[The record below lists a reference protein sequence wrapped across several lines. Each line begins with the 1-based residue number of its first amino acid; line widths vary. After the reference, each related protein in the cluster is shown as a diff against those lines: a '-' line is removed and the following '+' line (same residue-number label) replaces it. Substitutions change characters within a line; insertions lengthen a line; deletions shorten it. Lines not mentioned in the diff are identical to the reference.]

1 MGSGMYIVKIQ
12 RSARS
17 ISESAKGRVVA
28 RKDAPTSALTPDVHG
43 GGTQLFLQPV
53 QWPAVERQEQGAAP
67 EMAAACEQA
76 KLTVGAVDD
85 EFEREAE
92 HVASIVMGRADSDPA
107 EPLEGPRQSLRNTGQ
122 NRSLTPLYLQ
132 GLCRKGKD
140 EGSVEGMLSGETEGE
155 YAKSDDTFTL
165 SSEHGGADFVPLS
178 SGGSPLPR
186 LIEVRIGSLLGVDLG
201 HVKVHDDQAANVAA
215 LLMNAKAFTHQNH
228 IYLGKG
234 QSANDMRL
242 MAHEATHIV
251 QQGAA
256 GMGE

>member
-1 MGSGMYIVKIQ
+1 MYIAKIQ
-12 RSARS
+12 KSARS

-28 RKDAPTSALTPDVHG
+28 RKDASTSALKPEVHS
-43 GGTQLFLQPV
+43 GGTQLFLQPF
-53 QWPAVERQEQGAAP
+53 QWQTVERQEQGAAQ
-67 EMAAACEQA
+67 EMAAVYEQA

-92 HVASIVMGRADSDPA
+92 HVARLVMGRADSDPA
-107 EPLEGPRQSLRNTGQ
+107 EPLEGPRQPLRNTGQ
-122 NRSLTPLYLQ
+122 NRSFTPLYLQ
-132 GLCRKGKD
+132 GLCREGKD
-140 EGSVEGMLSGETEGE
+140 EGKLEGKLSGEREVE
-155 YAKSDDTFTL
+155 YEKSDDTFTL
-165 SSEHGGADFVPLS
+165 SSGHGGADFVPLS
-178 SGGSPLPR
+178 SGGRPFPR
-186 LIEVRIGSLLGVDLG
+186 LIEARIGSLLGVDLG

-242 MAHEATHIV
+242 MAHEATHVV